1 MTLQGLSVIM
11 RTIGG
16 NRMKKKLIPVLLAIV
31 LIVVI
36 AAIAFGGSLI
46 DRFSYSKERADL
58 NSYYG
63 LEAQDDIAIVLQD
76 EIVEEKAKLIDGV
89 CYFDLP
95 TVEKYFTDRFY
106 VNTQEQVLL
115 YTTATD
121 VIRINIGDES
131 NVIYISGVGNS
142 IDYRAALYEGDTLYI
157 AADYVKRYANLEY
170 TLYDAP
176 LHMQVYTSWG
186 LVTQAE
192 LTKKTAIRYQGGVK
206 SNILEDVEAGDTV
219 TILEEME
226 NWTKV
231 KSQDAYIGYVEN
243 KYLSDKTAVQQTPVT
258 DAMEITYNSLSKEGT
273 VNMAFH
279 QVFAEAANS
288 ELSSLLGASKAVNV
302 VAPVWFRLND
312 NAGGFASIAS
322 ASYVQQAHNAGVDV
336 WAVITDVDSKS
347 VYDVDIDFEALLS
360 SSQNRANLIAN
371 LMQQA
376 DTYGLD
382 GINIDFEKV
391 RDGAGSHFVQFLR
404 ELSIETHKRGIVL
417 SVDNYVPT
425 EYTAHYNRKEQGLVV
440 DYVVVMG
447 YDEYYAGCGEAGPNA
462 SITYVENGIAK
473 TKESVPAEKIINAV
487 PFYTRVWE
495 STGEGPK
502 ASTLTMAQQ
511 AAWVSN
517 SGTEPVWLDEYCQNY
532 VEYQKDGNTIQC
544 WLEDTDSIRVKLQV
558 MKAQGIAGV
567 AEWKLGIEDRAV
579 WDVIEK
585 YVNGTL

>member
-1 MTLQGLSVIM
+1 
-11 RTIGG
+11 
-16 NRMKKKLIPVLLAIV
+16 MKKKLIPVLLAIV

-273 VNMAFH
+273 INMAFH

-447 YDEYYAGCGEAGPNA
+447 YDEYYAGSPEAGPVSSYNYVKEG
-462 SITYVENGIAK
+462 ITE
-473 TKESVPAEKIINAV
+473 TLKEVPAEKVISGIPFFTRLWKETPKTEEELKSDKGTDAEQYSATVESDAYGMDNAQAV
-487 PFYTRVWE
+487 VKQAGVDTTWDK
-495 STGEGPK
+495 K
-502 ASTLTMAQQ
+502 A
-511 AAWVSN
+511 
-517 SGTEPVWLDEYCQNY
+517 GQNY
-532 VEYQKDGNTIQC
+532 ATWEADGSKYEI
-544 WLEDTDSIRVKLQV
+544 WLEDSKSIEAKLKL
-558 MKAQGIAGV
+558 MKKYKLAGT
-567 AEWKLGIEDRAV
+567 AEWSLGQESSDI
-579 WDVIEK
+579 WNLIQK
-585 YVNGTL
+585 YVN

>member
-1 MTLQGLSVIM
+1 
-11 RTIGG
+11 
-16 NRMKKKLIPVLLAIV
+16 MKKKLIPVLLAIV

-258 DAMEITYNSLSKEGT
+258 DAMETHIT
-273 VNMAFH
+273 A
-279 QVFAEAANS
+279 
-288 ELSSLLGASKAVNV
+288 
-302 VAPVWFRLND
+302 
-312 NAGGFASIAS
+312 
-322 ASYVQQAHNAGVDV
+322 
-336 WAVITDVDSKS
+336 
-347 VYDVDIDFEALLS
+347 
-360 SSQNRANLIAN
+360 
-371 LMQQA
+371 
-376 DTYGLD
+376 
-382 GINIDFEKV
+382 
-391 RDGAGSHFVQFLR
+391 
-404 ELSIETHKRGIVL
+404 
-417 SVDNYVPT
+417 
-425 EYTAHYNRKEQGLVV
+425 
-440 DYVVVMG
+440 
-447 YDEYYAGCGEAGPNA
+447 
-462 SITYVENGIAK
+462 
-473 TKESVPAEKIINAV
+473 
-487 PFYTRVWE
+487 
-495 STGEGPK
+495 
-502 ASTLTMAQQ
+502 
-511 AAWVSN
+511 
-517 SGTEPVWLDEYCQNY
+517 
-532 VEYQKDGNTIQC
+532 
-544 WLEDTDSIRVKLQV
+544 
-558 MKAQGIAGV
+558 
-567 AEWKLGIEDRAV
+567 
-579 WDVIEK
+579 
-585 YVNGTL
+585 

>member
-142 IDYRAALYEGDTLYI
+142 IDYKAALYEGDTLYI

-186 LVTQAE
+186 LITQAE

-206 SNILEDVEAGDTV
+206 SNILEDVEAGATV

-288 ELSSLLGASKAVNV
+288 ELGSLLGASKAVNV
-302 VAPVWFRLND
+302 IAPVWFRLND

-391 RDGAGSHFVQFLR
+391 RVQALI
-404 ELSIETHKRGIVL
+404 LYS
-417 SVDNYVPT
+417 S
-425 EYTAHYNRKEQGLVV
+425 
-440 DYVVVMG
+440 
-447 YDEYYAGCGEAGPNA
+447 
-462 SITYVENGIAK
+462 
-473 TKESVPAEKIINAV
+473 
-487 PFYTRVWE
+487 
-495 STGEGPK
+495 
-502 ASTLTMAQQ
+502 
-511 AAWVSN
+511 
-517 SGTEPVWLDEYCQNY
+517 
-532 VEYQKDGNTIQC
+532 
-544 WLEDTDSIRVKLQV
+544 
-558 MKAQGIAGV
+558 
-567 AEWKLGIEDRAV
+567 
-579 WDVIEK
+579 
-585 YVNGTL
+585 

>member
-1 MTLQGLSVIM
+1 M
-11 RTIGG
+11 
-16 NRMKKKLIPVLLAIV
+16 
-31 LIVVI
+31 
-36 AAIAFGGSLI
+36 
-46 DRFSYSKERADL
+46 
-58 NSYYG
+58 
-63 LEAQDDIAIVLQD
+63 
-76 EIVEEKAKLIDGV
+76 
-89 CYFDLP
+89 
-95 TVEKYFTDRFY
+95 
-106 VNTQEQVLL
+106 LL

-447 YDEYYAGCGEAGPNA
+447 YDEYYAGSPEAGPVSSYNYVKEG
-462 SITYVENGIAK
+462 ITE
-473 TKESVPAEKIINAV
+473 TLKEVPAEKVISGIPFFTRLWKETPKTEEELKSDKGTDAEQYSATVESDAYGMDNAQAV
-487 PFYTRVWE
+487 VKQAGVDTTWDK
-495 STGEGPK
+495 K
-502 ASTLTMAQQ
+502 A
-511 AAWVSN
+511 
-517 SGTEPVWLDEYCQNY
+517 GQNY
-532 VEYQKDGNTIQC
+532 ATWEADGSKYEI
-544 WLEDTDSIRVKLQV
+544 WLEDSKSIEAKLKL
-558 MKAQGIAGV
+558 MKKYKLAGT
-567 AEWKLGIEDRAV
+567 AEWSLGQESSDI
-579 WDVIEK
+579 WNLIQK
-585 YVNGTL
+585 YVN